1 MFFIG
6 LFLDVHYPY
15 KDDNRIAMVYFS
27 DRREVKRAT
36 EATDGRFLFSAII
49 DVYDQTLS
57 EKQYVKDYYANQF

>member
-1 MFFIG
+1 
-6 LFLDVHYPY
+6 
-15 KDDNRIAMVYFS
+15 MVYFS